1 MDRWIEAAE
10 EPGVCEE
17 ALRQRIDLCYRH
29 LHLGVRGTLAIAYL
43 RQISDDE
50 DELTALMSGA
60 H

>member
-10 EPGVCEE
+10 EQGVCEE
-17 ALRQRIDLCYRH
+17 ALRRRIDSCYQH
-29 LHLGVRGTLAIAYL
+29 LHRGVRGTLAIAYL

-50 DELTALMSGA
+50 DELTALMSRA